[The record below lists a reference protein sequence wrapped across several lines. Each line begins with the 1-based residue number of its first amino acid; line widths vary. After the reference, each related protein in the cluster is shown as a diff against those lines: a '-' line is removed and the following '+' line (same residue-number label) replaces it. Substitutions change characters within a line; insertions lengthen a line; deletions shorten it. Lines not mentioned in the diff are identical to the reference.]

1 MEQAISAFIT
11 QFPNIAVA
19 LWVLY
24 QQQLTIKKLM
34 DNQQRLIERLL
45 TASEIDDAIS
55 VSDEVSKTNKAT
67 P

>member
-1 MEQAISAFIT
+1 MEEILLTVAT
-11 QFPNIAVA
+11 QFPNLAVA
-19 LWVLY
+19 LWVIF
-24 QQQLTIKKLM
+24 QQQTTIKKLM

-45 TASEIDDAIS
+45 TASEIDDAIA